1 MTRQNAQMG
10 ARMRKLILN
19 DGWKMKEVSW
29 EEYLDAEVPGSVYT
43 DLMANGRMQDPF
55 YRDNEKEALAVIEH
69 DYEYRTVFDAD
80 TELLACDEVLLC
92 FDGIDT
98 LSTILLNGSFL
109 GNTDNMH
116 RTWEFNVK
124 DMLREQE
131 NELRV
136 ILHSPT
142 KFIADSYAKEPIE
155 GCVDAMKGLPR
166 LRKAHCMFG
175 WDWGPRI
182 PDAGIFREASLK
194 GVNRARIE
202 SVYITQKH
210 EDGRVTLG
218 LKADILPAERS
229 DIRVKQAASDYRV
242 TLITPQKEKTVYEG
256 SPEQILIRE
265 PQIWW
270 PAGYGEQPLYT
281 VRVELLEEETVLDSW
296 ERRIGLR
303 TMTVSREKDQYGEAF
318 AHEVNGV
325 RIFAM
330 GAEYIPEDNLL
341 SRVTRE
347 RTRRLLQSAK
357 DAHFNT
363 VRVWGGGYYPDDFFY
378 DICDELGLIVW
389 QDFMFACCVYDLTES
404 FEETITAEFEDNIRR
419 IRHHACL
426 GLWCGNNEMEMFIA
440 ENREGWCRN
449 PVQFSD
455 YIKMFEY
462 IIPKVLKECD
472 PQTFYWPASPSSGG
486 GFDEPNDE
494 NRGDVHYWDV
504 WHGGKPITE
513 YRKFFFRYVS
523 EFGFQSFP
531 SLKTVET
538 FTEPRDR
545 NIFSY
550 VMEKHQRNSSANGK
564 IMNYME
570 QTFLYPNDF
579 DTTLYASQLL
589 QAEAM
594 RYGVEH
600 FRRNRGRCMGSII
613 WQLNDCWPAASWSS
627 IDYFGRWKALHY
639 FEKRF
644 FAPLLLSC
652 SEESTLT
659 QDPNV
664 NAQPYELHKSIT
676 LCASNE
682 TLMEKQVGISWE
694 LRDAGAGILRSGNY
708 EISLPPL
715 SSVWM
720 DKVDLPEA
728 DIYENYVSYRMEENG
743 NVCSRGTVLFC
754 APKYFHFR
762 APGLR
767 VEREGDE
774 LVITVGCYA
783 RSIRILNGE
792 DNLRLEDNY
801 FDMDAG
807 VRRVKILEGKP
818 EGLQVKS
825 VYDIR

>member
-1 MTRQNAQMG
+1 M
-10 ARMRKLILN
+10 
-19 DGWKMKEVSW
+19 
-29 EEYLDAEVPGSVYT
+29 
-43 DLMANGRMQDPF
+43 
-55 YRDNEKEALAVIEH
+55 
-69 DYEYRTVFDAD
+69 
-80 TELLACDEVLLC
+80 
-92 FDGIDT
+92 
-98 LSTILLNGSFL
+98 
-109 GNTDNMH
+109 
-116 RTWEFNVK
+116 
-124 DMLREQE
+124 
-131 NELRV
+131 
-136 ILHSPT
+136 
-142 KFIADSYAKEPIE
+142 
-155 GCVDAMKGLPR
+155 
-166 LRKAHCMFG
+166 
-175 WDWGPRI
+175 
-182 PDAGIFREASLK
+182 
-194 GVNRARIE
+194 
-202 SVYITQKH
+202 
-210 EDGRVTLG
+210 
-218 LKADILPAERS
+218 
-229 DIRVKQAASDYRV
+229 
-242 TLITPQKEKTVYEG
+242 
-256 SPEQILIRE
+256 
-265 PQIWW
+265 
-270 PAGYGEQPLYT
+270 
-281 VRVELLEEETVLDSW
+281 
-296 ERRIGLR
+296 
-303 TMTVSREKDQYGEAF
+303 
-318 AHEVNGV
+318 
-325 RIFAM
+325 
-330 GAEYIPEDNLL
+330 
-341 SRVTRE
+341 
-347 RTRRLLQSAK
+347 
-357 DAHFNT
+357 
-363 VRVWGGGYYPDDFFY
+363 
-378 DICDELGLIVW
+378 
-389 QDFMFACCVYDLTES
+389 
-404 FEETITAEFEDNIRR
+404 
-419 IRHHACL
+419 
-426 GLWCGNNEMEMFIA
+426 
-440 ENREGWCRN
+440 
-449 PVQFSD
+449 
-455 YIKMFEY
+455 
-462 IIPKVLKECD
+462 
-472 PQTFYWPASPSSGG
+472 
-486 GFDEPNDE
+486 
-494 NRGDVHYWDV
+494 HYWDV

-538 FTEPRDR
+538 FTEPGDR

-664 NAQPYELHKSIT
+664 NAQPYELRKSIT
-676 LCASNE
+676 LCASHE

-720 DKVDLPEA
+720 DKVELPEA

-754 APKYFHFR
+754 APKYFRFR
-762 APGLR
+762 DPGLR

-774 LVITVGCYA
+774 LVITAGCYA